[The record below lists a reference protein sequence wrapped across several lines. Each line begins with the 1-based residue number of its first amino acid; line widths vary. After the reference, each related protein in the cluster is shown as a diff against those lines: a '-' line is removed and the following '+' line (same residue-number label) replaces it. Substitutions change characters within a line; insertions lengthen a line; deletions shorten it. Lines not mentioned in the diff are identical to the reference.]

1 MSPVPVTR
9 QLGFSISEFMVAIAI
24 GMFLITGL
32 VGMYIAGKTS
42 YNTNEAMSRT
52 QENARFSTDILTR
65 YLRLADYRPDNE
77 DVRLTL
83 LPPLTDAVAGC
94 IAGTDCGAG
103 FAGNADL
110 GTDIT
115 LVPGSHAIHVKYTA
129 PYDGLRDCTGGVV
142 SKNDTVTATFAV
154 ARADPG
160 DPPSLYC
167 GSGGDDPQPL
177 IQGVS
182 DLKIEYGIL
191 TGTGNIR
198 YTDHKSSSNELPD
211 AAEWPNVIA
220 LRVLVTVEAGDETL
234 STKAKE
240 NLENRPDRQ
249 FQATVQ
255 LRNRML

>member
-1 MSPVPVTR
+1 MSRTQRMPQR
-9 QLGFSISEFMVAIAI
+9 GFSIAELMVAIAI

-77 DVRLTL
+77 DEQLAL
-83 LPPLTDAVAGC
+83 LQPITDAVDGC
-94 IAGTDCGAG
+94 IAGTDCGVG

-110 GTDIT
+110 GTGIT
-115 LVPGSHAIHVKYTA
+115 LEPGSYAIHVKYTA
-129 PYDGLRDCTGGVV
+129 PYAGLRDCAGGVLV
-142 SKNDTVTATFAV
+142 KNEAVTATFFV
-154 ARADPG
+154 GRAAAG
-160 DPPSLYC
+160 DPLSLYC
-167 GSGGDDPQPL
+167 GSRGNDPQPL

-182 DLKIEYGIL
+182 DLKLDYGIL
-191 TGTGNIR
+191 TGAGTIR
-198 YTDHKSSSNELPD
+198 YTDHESSSDKLPD
-211 AAEWPNVIA
+211 AAEWPSVLA

-234 STKAKE
+234 AAKAKE
-240 NLENRPDRQ
+240 QVANRPDRQ

-255 LRNRML
+255 LRNRLL